1 MDTQRNYGDAINGE
15 MRFALSMCAMCIY
28 EKKHE
33 NKFDFLWTC
42 RWNKKCRA
50 RVYTIDGIITTLNK
64 YHTHE
69 DIIYRKKRV
78 SKKLKSS
85 SSKDEEQSNEDVDYL
100 IVQTDKK
107 DQNASE
113 EELDETAIYVTY
125 DNWFSCLKNDLNC
138 KNNSPIDIG
147 TV

>member
-1 MDTQRNYGDAINGE
+1 M
-15 MRFALSMCAMCIY
+15 
-28 EKKHE
+28 
-33 NKFDFLWTC
+33 
-42 RWNKKCRA
+42 KCRA
-50 RVYTIDGIITTLNK
+50 RVYTIGGIITTLNK

-69 DIIYRKKRV
+69 EIIYRKKRV
-78 SKKLKSS
+78 SKKLKTS

-125 DNWFSCLKNDLNC
+125 DN
-138 KNNSPIDIG
+138 
-147 TV
+147 